1 MPSITELLVSEWCLH
16 ILTHSKKTISMET
29 KNADL
34 SSLKIDRSNKEE
46 INSGKKN
53 IFITIGVI
61 VLIIVG
67 YFIISSFLGSSV
79 KVKLTTA
86 VLQKPGQTTASLT
99 ASGYVV
105 AQRKAAIAS
114 KGTGRLIFLG
124 VVEGDKVKKDQVIG
138 KLENSDILPQIE
150 EAKANL
156 RFYQADMTSAENTF
170 NREKELFKKSLSS
183 QQVFDQAESNYNRLL
198 ASIEI
203 ANSRIK
209 QYEVALEN
217 TLIRA
222 PFDGTVLTKNAEV
235 GEIVAPFG
243 GSTTSKTAVVTI
255 ADMKSLLVEADVS
268 ESNIEKIRP
277 DQDCEIILDAYP
289 EKSYAAYV
297 FKIVPTADRSKAT
310 VLVKVGFKNY
320 DSRVLPEMSAKVSFF
335 TEPVDTSI
343 TNQKPILI
351 IPASS
356 IREEN
361 GKNYVF
367 RIVND
372 KASKVEVTIGQK
384 LGSYAEIISGLLSG
398 NKVIENLDNKIK
410 DGVEVK
416 LAEN

>member
-1 MPSITELLVSEWCLH
+1 
-16 ILTHSKKTISMET
+16 MET

-34 SSLKIDRSNKEE
+34 SSLRIDRSNKPEV
-46 INSGKKN
+46 NSGKKN
-53 IFITIGVI
+53 IFIIVGVI
-61 VLIIVG
+61 LFLLVG
-67 YFIISSFLGSSV
+67 YFVITSFLGSSV
-79 KVKLTTA
+79 EVKLTTA
-86 VLQKPGQTTASLT
+86 VLQKPGQTTASLN

-124 VVEGDKVKKDQVIG
+124 VVEGDKVVKNQIIG
-138 KLENSDILPQIE
+138 RLEDTDILPQLE

-156 RFYQADMTSAENTF
+156 ELYKADLNSAENTF
-170 NREKELFKKSLSS
+170 NREKELFQKGLSS
-183 QQVFDQAESNYNRLL
+183 QQTYDQAEANYNRLL

-203 ANSRIK
+203 ANARIK
-209 QYEVALEN
+209 QYEVAIEN

-268 ESNIEKIRP
+268 ESNIEKIQVN
-277 DQDCEIILDAYP
+277 QDCEIILDAYP
-289 EKSYAAYV
+289 EKSYSAYV

-343 TNQKPILI
+343 ANQKPILV
-351 IPASS
+351 IPSS
-356 IREEN
+356 AVRNEE
-361 GKNYVF
+361 
-367 RIVND
+367 R
-372 KASKVEVTIGQK
+372 
-384 LGSYAEIISGLLSG
+384 
-398 NKVIENLDNKIK
+398 
-410 DGVEVK
+410 
-416 LAEN
+416 

>member
-1 MPSITELLVSEWCLH
+1 
-16 ILTHSKKTISMET
+16 MET

-34 SSLKIDRSNKEE
+34 SSLRIDRSNKED
-46 INSGKKN
+46 INSGKKKL
-53 IFITIGVI
+53 FFVLGVI
-61 VLIIVG
+61 LILVIG
-67 YFIISSFLGSSV
+67 YFIINSFIGNTV
-79 KVKLTTA
+79 EVKLTSA
-86 VLQKPGQTTASLT
+86 VLQKPGQTTASLQ

-124 VVEGDKVKKDQVIG
+124 VVEGDKVKKNQIIAR
-138 KLENSDILPQIE
+138 LENDDINAQLD

-156 RFYQADMTSAENTF
+156 TLAQADLVNAENTF
-170 NREKELFKKSLSS
+170 NREQELFNKGLSS
-183 QQVFDQAESNYNRLL
+183 QQVFDQAEANYKRLL
-198 ASIEI
+198 ASIEV
-203 ANSRIK
+203 AKARIR

-255 ADMKSLLVEADVS
+255 ADMNSLLVEADVS
-268 ESNIEKIRP
+268 ESNIERISV
-277 DQDCEIILDAYP
+277 DQDCEITLDAYP

-297 FKIVPTADRSKAT
+297 FKVVPTADRSKAT

-343 TNQKPILI
+343 TNQKPILV

-356 IREEN
+356 VKTEN
-361 GKNYVF
+361 GKTFVYTVS
-367 RIVND
+367 ND
-372 KASKVEVTIGQK
+372 KAVKNEIVIGQT
-384 LGSYAEIISGLLSG
+384 LGSYVEVISGLQSG
-398 NKVIENLDNKIK
+398 QKVINNLDDKIK

-416 LAEN
+416 LAEQ